1 MASSLHQWESDPLF
15 SAAEVVQD
23 SADRMESVF
32 RYLLHELSLV
42 QGDCPDPKLR
52 VSIDYHKR
60 DLATTLE
67 TAKWQV
73 LEDFER
79 AVSFSAMAG
88 RSQNREDVIS
98 RHKQFIGA
106 IREQILHVEKSLE
119 GTAIGDDAMRNTE
132 WVNLNEQDRDGLALF
147 LSGGNNAEPTDCQ
160 KVEDN
165 SILRRF
171 LDPTTPSAKD
181 STSGIFEHKNREIE
195 DLNMNGVAHVDR
207 VVESR
212 KENNLR
218 KVGSYNRFGE
228 GGSWD
233 IGNTRLKSDFTDSF
247 PETSCNRYGGGES
260 RDLEANE
267 AKPESVSRTN
277 VFGFLNTAWS
287 VYGSR
292 VTGSYTKRFKD
303 GEEQSH
309 SPSSAGVSH
318 GAQGQHQGAWLY
330 RNFKEL
336 GMGIRTKV
344 MYLRTWLGVFRARYE
359 RSPYHIQVQR
369 HSIQVVLIILLTLII
384 LGILVSRL
392 A

>member
-1 MASSLHQWESDPLF
+1 MASSLHQWESDPLY

-32 RYLLHELSLV
+32 RSLLHELSLV
-42 QGDCPDPKLR
+42 QGDCPDPKLH

-67 TAKWQV
+67 TTKWQ

-79 AVSFSAMAG
+79 AVAG
-88 RSQNREDVIS
+88 RSQNREDVNS

-106 IREQILHVEKSLE
+106 MREQILYVEKSLE
-119 GTAIGDDAMRNTE
+119 GTPIGDPMRNTE
-132 WVNLNEQDRDGLALF
+132 WVNLNEQDRDGFALF
-147 LSGGNNAEPTDCQ
+147 LSGGNNNSEPTDGPE
-160 KVEDN
+160 VEDS

-171 LDPTTPSAKD
+171 LDPTTSSAKD
-181 STSGIFEHKNREIE
+181 STSGIVEHKNREIE
-195 DLNMNGVAHVDR
+195 DLNTNGVVHVDC
-207 VVESR
+207 VIESR
-212 KENNLR
+212 KENNLRKVDNLR

-247 PETSCNRYGGGES
+247 LQTSCNRYGGGES

-267 AKPESVSRTN
+267 AKPESFSRTN
-277 VFGFLNTAWS
+277 VLGFLNTAWS

-309 SPSSAGVSH
+309 SPSIADVSH
-318 GAQGQHQGAWLY
+318 AAQVQHQGTWLY

-336 GMGIRTKV
+336 CMGIRTIV
-344 MYLRTWLGVFRARYE
+344 MYLRAWLGVFRARYE

-369 HSIQVVLIILLTLII
+369 HSIHVVLIILLSLII
-384 LGILVSRL
+384 LGTLVSRL